1 MWDFAFAQDANNTE
15 VDYGQVLHGFVF
27 NILHYVVVLLVFTA
41 IVSGII
47 IDSFAE
53 LRAAREATRLDI
65 LHTCFVCAIERED
78 FETLGLDFKVRLRAR
93 ARVGVRVRVRVRL
106 GARRVEESV
115 EPRDRLGAET
125 RLAHKPGQHEVG
137 PRRDLRCLLL
147 LGVLSL

>member
-1 MWDFAFAQDANNTE
+1 M
-15 VDYGQVLHGFVF
+15 F

-93 ARVGVRVRVRVRL
+93 ARVGVRVRVRVGLANLTLTLALPLTPRPQ
-106 GARRVEESV
+106 GARGGAAQHVGLPLLPAL
-115 EPRDRLGAET
+115 PR
-125 RLAHKPGQHEVG
+125 GQG
-137 PRRDLRCLLL
+137 
-147 LGVLSL
+147 